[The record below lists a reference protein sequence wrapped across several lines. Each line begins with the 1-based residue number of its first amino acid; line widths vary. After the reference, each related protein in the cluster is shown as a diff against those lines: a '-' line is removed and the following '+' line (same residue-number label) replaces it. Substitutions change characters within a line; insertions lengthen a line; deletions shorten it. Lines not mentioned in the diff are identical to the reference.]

1 MHTDSGAAWLKSVFL
16 LKCESIQP
24 CLARG
29 ASTCVIVTMV
39 NTAARIMANV
49 YKYMYMYLCS
59 YGEAINT
66 SYKHYHVADKTGNHQ
81 LFLCECMHVLK
92 RSI

>member
-49 YKYMYMYLCS
+49 YKYMYLCS

-66 SYKHYHVADKTGNHQ
+66 SYKHYHVADKNRKSPIIPVWVHACTEESH
-81 LFLCECMHVLK
+81 L
-92 RSI
+92 